1 RVGDADGNEYVDY
14 HAGFGAIVL
23 GHSHPAVVDAV
34 RDVLETHGPMFAAAS
49 DLEVELAEQIV
60 SLVPSAEKVIFSC
73 TGTEATFHALRAARG
88 VTGREKIL
96 KFEGHYHGWHDYVS
110 WSTHFAATASKRAD
124 GTIPPAPGS
133 SGIPKAVADLVV
145 VCEYNDIEGVEAAI
159 DAHGEELAAVIV
171 EPVFHNGGVIE
182 PAPGFLE
189 RLRELCTATGIV
201 LVFDEVITGFRH
213 GLGGA
218 QERLAV
224 TPDLTTMGKAI
235 ANGFPLSVVA
245 GRAEIMDAFVPEGQ
259 VLFAG
264 TFTAQPLTVAAALAC
279 IAYLRENDVHERLD
293 ELGSELAAGVESAI
307 AETGADAQIR
317 QVGSVWALYFT
328 RRPIRRYRDIA
339 DTAATKENE
348 AHAAYRNW
356 LLERGIYVHPH
367 YLVRGYLTASHSED
381 DVERTIDATRSFFA
395 ARC

>member
-1 RVGDADGNEYVDY
+1 MPTGRSEELFRRASRVTPGGVHGEGRTARPFPLFITRGSGARVGDADGNEYVDY

-145 VCEYNDIEGVEAAI
+145 VCEYNDIEGVEAA
-159 DAHGEELAAVIV
+159 
-171 EPVFHNGGVIE
+171 
-182 PAPGFLE
+182 
-189 RLRELCTATGIV
+189 
-201 LVFDEVITGFRH
+201 
-213 GLGGA
+213 
-218 QERLAV
+218 
-224 TPDLTTMGKAI
+224 
-235 ANGFPLSVVA
+235 
-245 GRAEIMDAFVPEGQ
+245 
-259 VLFAG
+259 
-264 TFTAQPLTVAAALAC
+264 
-279 IAYLRENDVHERLD
+279 
-293 ELGSELAAGVESAI
+293 
-307 AETGADAQIR
+307 
-317 QVGSVWALYFT
+317 
-328 RRPIRRYRDIA
+328 
-339 DTAATKENE
+339 
-348 AHAAYRNW
+348 
-356 LLERGIYVHPH
+356 
-367 YLVRGYLTASHSED
+367 
-381 DVERTIDATRSFFA
+381 
-395 ARC
+395 